1 MFGPL
6 CNPGADLGGGCRG
19 CARPPEMAC
28 GFLIQLVFCQQKK
41 TMWFI
46 GVEEEQETSVPRP
59 KKNPGSAPVTRQ
71 LISRETQKL
80 CITVYSTIVLLF

>member
-28 GFLIQLVFCQQKK
+28 GFLIQLVFCQKK
-41 TMWFI
+41 
-46 GVEEEQETSVPRP
+46 
-59 KKNPGSAPVTRQ
+59 
-71 LISRETQKL
+71 KL
-80 CITVYSTIVLLF
+80 CGLLVLKKSKRRVHPVLKKILDLPL